1 MPCRSAC
8 SNDLRGLPSYFYDKQ
23 TTPSYYKHFHSQNL
37 HIFQISLRF
46 KFLWKFEAWNFFFSF
61 WEIYK
66 QQVTQ
71 KLLEAEKKKLTQL
84 ELQLDEDTAKHGIS
98 SVEKVIKII
107 IMLLIQ
113 CLVFW
118 LCNFDF
124 EVVVASCMDDKQTCN
139 LYINIGGMAF
149 AFFLFFLEG
158 VGPVRKGLTALL
170 ILHSQVQTKKKNVNY
185 HTKEIVHEPS
195 PSLSSWKKF
204 FYFYFFS

>member
-1 MPCRSAC
+1 M
-8 SNDLRGLPSYFYDKQ
+8 
-23 TTPSYYKHFHSQNL
+23 
-37 HIFQISLRF
+37 
-46 KFLWKFEAWNFFFSF
+46 
-61 WEIYK
+61 
-66 QQVTQ
+66 TQ

-98 SVEKVIKII
+98 SVEKVSKII
-107 IMLLIQ
+107 TMLLIQ

-170 ILHSQVQTKKKNVNY
+170 ILHSQVQTKKKCKLWY
-185 HTKEIVHEPS
+185 
-195 PSLSSWKKF
+195 
-204 FYFYFFS
+204 

>member
-1 MPCRSAC
+1 MGALSAC
-8 SNDLRGLPSYFYDKQ
+8 SDDLRGLPSYLYDKQ

-46 KFLWKFEAWNFFFSF
+46 KFLWKFQAWNFFFSF
-61 WEIYK
+61 WEICQ

-113 CLVFW
+113 FLVFW

-124 EVVVASCMDDKQTCN
+124 EVVVASCMDDKQTCD
-139 LYINIGGMAF
+139 LYINIWGMAF
-149 AFFLFFLEG
+149 AFFLFFFG
-158 VGPVRKGLTALL
+158 GGWGLGERGSAF
-170 ILHSQVQTKKKNVNY
+170 IYSVQ
-185 HTKEIVHEPS
+185 
-195 PSLSSWKKF
+195 SSSNQKQKC
-204 FYFYFFS
+204 